1 MYNVLTIDLDYIAEP
16 YIQLYHNICNE
27 ANVNKQWDHVFSNPQ
42 LRSNQFD
49 INSDNLIFAL
59 DIFSRAL
66 AKCKNVSFSI
76 THDSILYELAN
87 EDNFNIVNIDH
98 HHDIVYA
105 GNHEQDLSYDLVYE
119 GDWIEYLRR
128 NLGKNV
134 EKYLL
139 INNPNSFIPEHETN
153 LRWEALT
160 THEYQLEFTPD
171 LIHVCLS
178 PSYIP
183 KFHWFYFKM
192 FTNLYKAFYDGEIKF
207 YKTPY
212 KANPYGNP
220 MHGNEKFLQ
229 EVE

>member
-134 EKYLL
+134 EKYLW

-160 THEYQLEFTPD
+160 THEYQLEFTPGGR
-171 LIHVCLS
+171 
-178 PSYIP
+178 
-183 KFHWFYFKM
+183 M
-192 FTNLYKAFYDGEIKF
+192 
-207 YKTPY
+207 
-212 KANPYGNP
+212 
-220 MHGNEKFLQ
+220 
-229 EVE
+229 